1 MRSSQPFSIRQGT
14 FNSLSKKYKKTTTR
28 TRYGIGISP
37 WELLH
42 FLPLGKWRKDEIQES
57 GFLSCHLKGT
67 LDLSESWFQGS
78 CLALYDIMQKQTKYI
93 DLKPVWSFTCSAVV
107 KRLRGFSPCSLSS
120 WQVQSY
126 RNLDTVAIRYSRTW
140 IKSTFD

>member
-1 MRSSQPFSIRQGT
+1 MQCALTNLSASVKVHLTHYLNSI
-14 FNSLSKKYKKTTTR
+14 KKKTR

-42 FLPLGKWRKDEIQES
+42 FLPLGKWQKDEIQES

-78 CLALYDIMQKQTKYI
+78 CLALYDIMQKQINIEIHWSKTSLIFHVLCSRKTNNG
-93 DLKPVWSFTCSAVV
+93 DLVLARFRVDKFNHIV
-107 KRLRGFSPCSLSS
+107 
-120 WQVQSY
+120 
-126 RNLDTVAIRYSRTW
+126 TW
-140 IKSTFD
+140 ILSL

>member
-1 MRSSQPFSIRQGT
+1 MQCALANLSASVKVHLTHYLNSI
-14 FNSLSKKYKKTTTR
+14 KKKTR

-78 CLALYDIMQKQTKYI
+78 CLALYDIMQKQTNSEI
-93 DLKPVWSFTCSAVV
+93 DWSKTSLIFHVLCSRKTNNGDLVLARFRVDKFNHIV
-107 KRLRGFSPCSLSS
+107 
-120 WQVQSY
+120 
-126 RNLDTVAIRYSRTW
+126 TW
-140 IKSTFD
+140 ILSL